1 MRARITEVV
10 TRIGSSFLRV
20 NSLGLGRVQ
29 LVGPCRPR
37 SLSLTL
43 LFLSLSHSFLSR
55 ARVRVRLLME
65 LYKEPLPRY
74 SFTALHGGRGVAT
87 YGYVRV
93 STEKQAEEGESLGAQ
108 RRTIEGYAM
117 MQGLTLDE
125 VFVERGVSG
134 SKPIGERPEGARM
147 LGKVR
152 AGDVIITPKL
162 DRMFRSALDALDVLA
177 RLKDRDVSLHMIDL
191 GGDVTGNGI
200 SKLVFTI
207 LSAVAEAE
215 RDRTRERIADVKRDQ
230 RERGRFL
237 GGTVPFG
244 YRLGEDGELIPH
256 EGEQEAIKEARAM
269 KARGASLRAIAEALQ
284 ARGHSISHVAVS
296 RVLRAVC

>member
-1 MRARITEVV
+1 
-10 TRIGSSFLRV
+10 
-20 NSLGLGRVQ
+20 
-29 LVGPCRPR
+29 
-37 SLSLTL
+37 
-43 LFLSLSHSFLSR
+43 
-55 ARVRVRLLME
+55 ME
-65 LYKEPLPRY
+65 LYKEPFLRY
-74 SFTALHGGRGVAT
+74 SFTALHRGRGVAV

-108 RRTIEGYAM
+108 WRTIEGYAM

-134 SKPIGERPEGARM
+134 SRPIGERPEGARM

-152 AGDVIITPKL
+152 PRDVIITPKL

-230 RERGRFL
+230 RTRGRFL

-244 YRLGEDGELIPH
+244 YRLGADGELIPH
-256 EGEQEAIKEARAM
+256 EGEQEAIKEARMM
-269 KARGASLRAIAEALQ
+269 KARGASLRAIAEALV
-284 ARGHSISHVAVS
+284 AKGHSISHVAVA
-296 RVLRAVC
+296 RVLREHAIMGGKEPNRAN